1 MLVNGRSHLAL
12 LNGPVVA
19 ERRGAPASLR
29 SVGRWFRRKFF
40 GEALHP
46 APRPPHDLGVLV
58 GHVVL
63 LLGVAPQVVKGG
75 QCIGRSGAIAGSR
88 SPPPRLCA
96 SSRVAPQPCPDA
108 TALRMRG
115 KFLSARQRIGLL
127 PPVCSETGPRPPIR
141 AARSCKRD
149 RRGCSPGHAPTQ
161 WAQAK
166 ISPGFSKRKSHQTS
180 QAMKGRSW
188 KEKSGVQFGR
198 PVLESCDRGSETLA
212 RSPCAGGP
220 STVVFGDYESYSTL

>member
-19 ERRGAPASLR
+19 ERREAAASLR
-29 SVGRWFRRKFF
+29 GVGRWFRRKFF

-63 LLGVAPQVVKGG
+63 LPGVAPQVVKGG

-96 SSRVAPQPCPDA
+96 SSRVAPQPCPET
-108 TALRMRG
+108 TALRMGG
-115 KFLSARQRIGLL
+115 KFLSPDKASVSCRRFARR
-127 PPVCSETGPRPPIR
+127 PVRALRFEPLGRVNETGADVLLGTRRPNGQKPRYR
-141 AARSCKRD
+141 LASRK
-149 RRGCSPGHAPTQ
+149 GNPTRLVRQ
-161 WAQAK
+161 
-166 ISPGFSKRKSHQTS
+166 
-180 QAMKGRSW
+180 
-188 KEKSGVQFGR
+188 
-198 PVLESCDRGSETLA
+198 
-212 RSPCAGGP
+212 
-220 STVVFGDYESYSTL
+220 

>member
-19 ERRGAPASLR
+19 ERREAAASLR
-29 SVGRWFRRKFF
+29 GVGRWFCRKFF

-75 QCIGRSGAIAGSR
+75 QYIGRSGAIASSR

-96 SSRVAPQPCPDA
+96 SSRVAPQLCPRPRLYACVGSFCRPDKA
-108 TALRMRG
+108 SVSCRRFARRPVRALRFEPLGR
-115 KFLSARQRIGLL
+115 
-127 PPVCSETGPRPPIR
+127 VNETGADVLLGTRRPNGHKPRYR
-141 AARSCKRD
+141 LASRK
-149 RRGCSPGHAPTQ
+149 GNPTRLVRQ
-161 WAQAK
+161 
-166 ISPGFSKRKSHQTS
+166 
-180 QAMKGRSW
+180 
-188 KEKSGVQFGR
+188 
-198 PVLESCDRGSETLA
+198 
-212 RSPCAGGP
+212 
-220 STVVFGDYESYSTL
+220 